1 MTKEAAGEE
10 DVVEEAAEGSKIGE
24 AAMMI
29 DGVVV
34 EEEDSMTEVRPG
46 DSEIF
51 LLFMFCGVK
60 P

>member
-1 MTKEAAGEE
+1 MTKEAAGEDE
-10 DVVEEAAEGSKIGE
+10 VEEAAEGSKIGE

-34 EEEDSMTEVRPG
+34 VEEDSRTEVRPG

-51 LLFMFCGVK
+51 LLL
-60 P
+60 

>member
-10 DVVEEAAEGSKIGE
+10 DEVEEAAEGSMIGE

-34 EEEDSMTEVRPG
+34 EEDSRTEVRPG